1 MRTKSCIICIVV
13 LLINLVNIGADFKDY
28 DKLKINEVS
37 SIKSSDLPSEFGAGA
52 FKTVDEFIRKTAML
66 NYEWIIYFD
75 FITGEILKC
84 GKGEMNEVQIDFED
98 GEFDGHNIASLHN
111 HPISAFSPPSGKN
124 FGILKRDFEDYE
136 LIAGKDWFWVFKA
149 KGNHDE
155 LLVEFNVASIK
166 LFNLA
171 REYTNNF
178 DLSEDM
184 IEDIC
189 DVVYGDLLSKYIND
203 KNINDI
209 QLIKRMY
216 NHDY

>member
-1 MRTKSCIICIVV
+1 M
-13 LLINLVNIGADFKDY
+13 
-28 DKLKINEVS
+28 
-37 SIKSSDLPSEFGAGA
+37 
-52 FKTVDEFIRKTAML
+52 
-66 NYEWIIYFD
+66 
-75 FITGEILKC
+75 
-84 GKGEMNEVQIDFED
+84 
-98 GEFDGHNIASLHN
+98 
-111 HPISAFSPPSGKN
+111 
-124 FGILKRDFEDYE
+124 KRDFEDYE

>member
-1 MRTKSCIICIVV
+1 MKIKNIIVCILV
-13 LLINLVNIGADFKDY
+13 LLTNLVNVGVDLTDY
-28 DKLKINEVS
+28 EKLKINNVA
-37 SIKSSDLPSEFGAGA
+37 SIKPSDLPSEFGEGA

-66 NYEWIIYFD
+66 NYEWVIYFD

-84 GKGEMNEVQIDFED
+84 GKGEMNKVQIDFED
-98 GEFDGHNIASLHN
+98 GEFEGHNVASLHN

-136 LIAGKDWFWVFKA
+136 LISGKDWFWIFKA
-149 KGNHDE
+149 KGNHGE
-155 LLVEFNVASIK
+155 YLVKFNVASIE
-166 LFNLA
+166 LFKLA
-171 REYTNNF
+171 RNYSNNF
-178 DLSEDM
+178 DLSGGQ

-189 DVVYGDLLSKYIND
+189 DEIYGDLLSKYIND

-216 NHDY
+216 NHD